1 MNVNKNQNLTMTE
14 ALQKTES
21 TLLATKHKWM
31 HMLPKHV
38 EPDKAMHI
46 IMNVVRNNIELLN
59 SDHSS
64 FWGAIYQ
71 VLNLGLRPDGIMG
84 EAYMVPIGG
93 QVKLF
98 IGYKGLIALA
108 RRSGEI
114 AKVTASVAREGDAFS
129 YQMGDNESIEHAPA
143 TGMDRASSPIT
154 QAYVIVTLNNGEK
167 VRAVMDRSE
176 LEEHKHKHARGA
188 NRKDSPWNTS
198 FEQMALKTV
207 IKKLFNSGSIPM
219 STDLSD
225 ALSDDGHIPNAS
237 MGTLQH
243 EFITSLSAEEAEQ
256 PAEVVEAEA

>member
-108 RRSGEI
+108 RRSG
-114 AKVTASVAREGDAFS
+114 
-129 YQMGDNESIEHAPA
+129 
-143 TGMDRASSPIT
+143 
-154 QAYVIVTLNNGEK
+154 
-167 VRAVMDRSE
+167 
-176 LEEHKHKHARGA
+176 
-188 NRKDSPWNTS
+188 
-198 FEQMALKTV
+198 
-207 IKKLFNSGSIPM
+207 
-219 STDLSD
+219 
-225 ALSDDGHIPNAS
+225 
-237 MGTLQH
+237 
-243 EFITSLSAEEAEQ
+243 
-256 PAEVVEAEA
+256 